1 MFVCK
6 ILELTSSIF
15 CLCLTMASLYSPT
28 HAYDISRLSSVA
40 RYPVGYDPDNR
51 TRPQFVQPLTRPRR
65 TDRDATNTSPP
76 PLHEA
81 SPTPPPSPR
90 RVNARSPVTAEE
102 RSRFYNLLAQTSL
115 ASLGVMDSNEA
126 YTNLHSL
133 TPPKQHETPKMGIY
147 RPEIRD
153 TRFHGRH
160 KRRWQPPRGYD
171 PRKRPT
177 IEDVD
182 GTNEQN

>member
-6 ILELTSSIF
+6 ISQLTSSIF
-15 CLCLTMASLYSPT
+15 CLSLALAPLFSHT
-28 HAYDISRLSSVA
+28 HAYDVSRLPGVA

-65 TDRDATNTSPP
+65 TDNDTTKTSPS

-81 SPTPPPSPR
+81 GPTPPPTPR

-102 RSRFYNLLAQTSL
+102 RSRFYNLIAQTSL
-115 ASLGVMDSNEA
+115 ASLGVLDSNEA
-126 YTNLHSL
+126 YTNLQPS
-133 TPPKQHETPKMGIY
+133 TPPIQHKTPKIGIY

-171 PRKRPT
+171 PRNRPS
-177 IEDVD
+177 VD
-182 GTNEQN
+182 DLD

>member
-6 ILELTSSIF
+6 ISQLTSSIF
-15 CLCLTMASLYSPT
+15 CLSLALAPLFSPT
-28 HAYDISRLSSVA
+28 HAYDVSRLPGVA

-51 TRPQFVQPLTRPRR
+51 TRPQFVQPLTKLQR
-65 TDRDATNTSPP
+65 TDKDTTNTPP
-76 PLHEA
+76 FTLHEA
-81 SPTPPPSPR
+81 GPTPPPSPR

-115 ASLGVMDSNEA
+115 ASLSVLDSKDACHNA
-126 YTNLHSL
+126 YTNLQAS
-133 TPPKQHETPKMGIY
+133 TPQEQHMTPKIGIY

-171 PRKRPT
+171 PRNRPSVN
-177 IEDVD
+177 DLD
-182 GTNEQN
+182 

>member
-1 MFVCK
+1 MFMCK
-6 ILELTSSIF
+6 ISDLTSSIF
-15 CLCLTMASLYSPT
+15 CLSLALASLFSPT
-28 HAYDISRLSSVA
+28 HAYDVSRLPSVA

-51 TRPQFVQPLTRPRR
+51 TRPHFVQPLTRPRR

-115 ASLGVMDSNEA
+115 ASLSLTDPVQA
-126 YTNLHSL
+126 YTHPTTMSPE
-133 TPPKQHETPKMGIY
+133 TAIPPTDNIKQELGIY
-147 RPEIRD
+147 RPTRRD
-153 TRFHGRH
+153 SAVAARFRGKHN
-160 KRRWQPPRGYD
+160 KRWQPPEGYN
-171 PRKRPT
+171 PKRRP
-177 IEDVD
+177 
-182 GTNEQN
+182 